1 MLKRSIDTNGLRT
14 GMRGGKKDAPEQER
28 VWIWRGAVS
37 AQAGPINRRILI
49 VDDTAAIHADFRK
62 ILTPDTSGEADLN
75 SLEQTLFGSRQ
86 ASHLTFQLD
95 SAYQGQEALKLVQ
108 LALEQGKPYALAFI
122 DMRMPPGW
130 DGLETIERL
139 WQADPNLQIALCTAY
154 TDYSWEAMAER
165 LEFGDQLL
173 ILKKPF
179 DALEIRQMAN
189 ALTWKWQLA
198 QDAALKMFNLEQT
211 IEARVHELLKVSH
224 LLHYDS
230 LTGLPNS
237 TLLGDRLTQH
247 LAACRRHDKKLV
259 VLFLGLD
266 RFKRINN
273 ALGHPAGDEM
283 LKRVGQQL
291 LKNVR
296 GSDSVFRYGS
306 DEFVVI
312 LTDINHPQQT
322 RSIAEKLL
330 GVIRT
335 PQMIAGHDVSVTASM
350 GLSVYPDDGIEAID
364 LIKKAE
370 TAMRNVKDSSPDNFG
385 FFIEAMNARA
395 REQQSIESGI
405 RQALQRNEFV
415 LHYQPK
421 IALQSGRIVGAEALV
436 RWQKPGHGW
445 VYPSDFIPVAEDS
458 GLIVPLSKWV
468 LAEACRQARQWQAA
482 GLPPIRM
489 SVNTSAIDFRQR
501 HFVESIEQ
509 VLADTGLDPCL
520 LELEITES
528 VLMQNVDATMSALQR
543 LKALGI
549 KLAIDDFGT
558 GYSSLSY
565 LRRFPIDV
573 LKIDQSFIRGLS
585 SDSSDAALV
594 GAIISLGK
602 SLSLNVIAEGVET
615 AAQLKYLKD
624 HHCEEAQG
632 FYFSEALPA
641 PAFARLLSAG
651 LAAPWAD
658 PSSSSDS
665 PASSTGDNLQ

>member
-1 MLKRSIDTNGLRT
+1 MKTPFPQT
-14 GMRGGKKDAPEQER
+14 
-28 VWIWRGAVS
+28 
-37 AQAGPINRRILI
+37 NRRILI
-49 VDDTAAIHADFRK
+49 VDDTPAIHADFRK
-62 ILTPDTSGEADLN
+62 ILTPDTHGEADLN
-75 SLEQTLFGSRQ
+75 TLEQTLFGTRQ
-86 ASHLTFQLD
+86 SPHLTFQLD

-108 LALEQGKPYALAFI
+108 NALDEGRPYALAFT

-130 DGLETIERL
+130 DGLETIEKL
-139 WQADPNLQIALCTAY
+139 WAVDPNLQIALCTAY
-154 TDYSWEAMAER
+154 SDYSWEAMAER

-179 DALEIRQMAN
+179 DTLEIRQMAN

-198 QDAALKMFNLEQT
+198 QDAALKMLNLEQT
-211 IEARVHELLKVSH
+211 IEARVHELLKVSR
-224 LLHYDS
+224 LLQYDS

-237 TLLGDRLTQH
+237 TLLGDRLTQS
-247 LAACRRHDKKLV
+247 LAACRRHDKQLV
-259 VLFLGLD
+259 VMFLGLD

-291 LKNVR
+291 LACVR
-296 GSDSVFRYGS
+296 ESDSVFRYGS
-306 DEFVVI
+306 DEFVVM
-312 LTDINHPQQT
+312 LSDINHPQQS

-330 GVIRT
+330 SAIRA
-335 PQMIAGHDVSVTASM
+335 PQTIVGHDVSVTASL
-350 GLSVYPDDGIEAID
+350 GISLYPDDGLEAIE

-370 TAMRNVKDSSPDNFG
+370 TAMRSAKENGPNEIG
-385 FFIEAMNARA
+385 FFIEAMNQRA

-405 RQALQRNEFV
+405 RQALQRQEFV

-421 IALQSGRIVGAEALV
+421 IELASGRVVGAEALV

-445 VYPSDFIPVAEDS
+445 VYPSEFIPVAEDS

-468 LAEACRQARQWQAA
+468 LAEACRQTREWQQA

-509 VLADTGLDPCL
+509 VLAQTGLDPRL
-520 LELEITES
+520 LELEITEG
-528 VLMQNVDATMSALQR
+528 VLMQNVDATMSALNR
-543 LKALGI
+543 LKALGVR
-549 KLAIDDFGT
+549 LAIDDFGT

-585 SDSSDAALV
+585 HDSSDAALV

-602 SLSLNVIAEGVET
+602 SLNLNVIAEGVET
-615 AAQLKYLKD
+615 AHQLAFLKD
-624 HHCEEAQG
+624 HHCEEGQG
-632 FYFSEALPA
+632 YYFSKALPVD
-641 PAFARLLSAG
+641 AFARLLASAQPG
-651 LAAPWAD
+651 PWGV
-658 PSSSSDS
+658 S
-665 PASSTGDNLQ
+665 

>member
-1 MLKRSIDTNGLRT
+1 MKTPFPQT
-14 GMRGGKKDAPEQER
+14 
-28 VWIWRGAVS
+28 
-37 AQAGPINRRILI
+37 NRRILI
-49 VDDTAAIHADFRK
+49 VDDTPAIHADFRK
-62 ILTPDTSGEADLN
+62 ILTPDTHGEADLN
-75 SLEQTLFGSRQ
+75 TLEQTLFGTRQ
-86 ASHLTFQLD
+86 SPHLTFQLD

-108 LALEQGKPYALAFI
+108 NALDEGRPYALAFT

-130 DGLETIERL
+130 DGLETIEKL
-139 WQADPNLQIALCTAY
+139 WAVDPNLQIALCTAY
-154 TDYSWEAMAER
+154 SDYSWEAMAER

-179 DALEIRQMAN
+179 DTLEIRQMAN

-198 QDAALKMFNLEQT
+198 QDAALKMLNLEQT
-211 IEARVHELLKVSH
+211 IEARVHELLKVSR
-224 LLHYDS
+224 LLQYDS

-237 TLLGDRLTQH
+237 TLLGDRLTQS
-247 LAACRRHDKKLV
+247 LAACRRHDKQLV
-259 VLFLGLD
+259 VMFLGLD

-291 LKNVR
+291 LACVR
-296 GSDSVFRYGS
+296 ESDSVFRYGS
-306 DEFVVI
+306 DEFVVM
-312 LTDINHPQQT
+312 LSDINHPQQS

-330 GVIRT
+330 SAIRA
-335 PQMIAGHDVSVTASM
+335 PQTIVGHDVSVTASL
-350 GLSVYPDDGIEAID
+350 GISLYPDDGLEAIE

-370 TAMRNVKDSSPDNFG
+370 TAMRSAKENGPNEIG
-385 FFIEAMNARA
+385 FFIEAMNQRA

-405 RQALQRNEFV
+405 RQALQRQEFV

-421 IALQSGRIVGAEALV
+421 IELASGRVVGAEALV

-445 VYPSDFIPVAEDS
+445 VYPSEFIPVAEDS

-468 LAEACRQARQWQAA
+468 LAEACRQTREWQQA

-501 HFVESIEQ
+501 HFVEGIEQ
-509 VLADTGLDPCL
+509 VLAQTGLDPRL
-520 LELEITES
+520 LELEITEG
-528 VLMQNVDATMSALQR
+528 VLMQNVDATMSALNR
-543 LKALGI
+543 LKALGVR
-549 KLAIDDFGT
+549 LAIDDFGT

-585 SDSSDAALV
+585 HDSSDAALV

-602 SLSLNVIAEGVET
+602 SLNLNVIAEGVET
-615 AAQLKYLKD
+615 AQELAFLKD
-624 HHCEEAQG
+624 HHCEEGQG
-632 FYFSEALPA
+632 YYFSRALPVD
-641 PAFARLLSAG
+641 AFARLLASAQPG
-651 LAAPWAD
+651 PWGV
-658 PSSSSDS
+658 S
-665 PASSTGDNLQ
+665 